1 MFPMTF
7 LAAHNQRNEF
17 LNLDFGTW
25 YFKIGKKPGSSSS
38 IFQTGELEKSSAY
51 RFCGIKL

>member
-17 LNLDFGTW
+17 LNWNFGTW